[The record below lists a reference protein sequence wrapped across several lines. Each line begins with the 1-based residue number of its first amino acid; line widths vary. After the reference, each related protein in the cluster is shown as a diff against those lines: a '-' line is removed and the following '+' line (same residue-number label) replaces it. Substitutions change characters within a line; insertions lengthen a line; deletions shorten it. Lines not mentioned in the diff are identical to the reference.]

1 MKKIIEIKKKLANDW
16 FKFLQEKI
24 IDQFQSIENES
35 SKKKECFDKM
45 EEACFKMVN
54 LCIFESLADV

>member
-1 MKKIIEIKKKLANDW
+1 MKKIIQIKKKLANDW

-35 SKKKECFDKM
+35 SKKNKK
-45 EEACFKMVN
+45 K
-54 LCIFESLADV
+54 